1 MQFLDDIFVQFG
13 IVFGYNANVVVNVV
27 DARAISD
34 YRGDDLLKISVTIF
48 TRKKSKRL
56 YRYWTFGAATVVMS
70 RDLGSSSIW

>member
-48 TRKKSKRL
+48 TRKKVNVCTGIGRSEQRRL
-56 YRYWTFGAATVVMS
+56 
-70 RDLGSSSIW
+70 